1 MSLSSIRNKV
11 KKIISESFLQ
21 EEEKRIKMEFKLPSE
36 IISIKNILKGAGY
49 DLFVVGGAVRDLLL
63 NKKPKDFDLATNA
76 LPQTVQDL
84 LSPFYKTL
92 ETGKNFGI
100 INVITSGGEY
110 EIATF
115 RKDIGAGRRPDAV
128 EFTTIDNDVKRRD
141 LTINA
146 LFYDIDKGEVVD
158 LVGGVD
164 DLKNNI
170 VRTVGNAEE
179 RFQEDPLRIMRFF
192 RFSAQAGK
200 LDEKA
205 NEPLIKS
212 IPLLGN
218 VSKERIRDE
227 FLKGIKSS
235 KSVVFF
241 LSIFEKYNA
250 FRFLFGDLIV
260 RNDFIEERD
269 YNVLIAYLLQN
280 NPVDKTKMVLNQHR
294 YSIEE
299 VARVAFLMSL
309 KNLSVQNAPKFKK
322 LQKNSHLTNEQI
334 ISYAKWT
341 GIQNTLIDAFLQF
354 ELSVSGNE
362 FLAKGLKGK
371 EIADAIEQREIENFT
386 KLL

>member
-1 MSLSSIRNKV
+1 MSLQAIR
-11 KKIISESFLQ
+11 KKIKKIVSEAFLT
-21 EEEKRIKMEFKLPSE
+21 EEKRIKIAFELPAE
-36 IISIKNILKGAGY
+36 IIKIKNVLKKAGY

-63 NKKPKDFDLATNA
+63 DKKPKDFDLATNA

-84 LSPFYKTL
+84 LSPYYRTL

-100 INVITSGGEY
+100 IIVLTQDGEY

-115 RKDIGAGRRPDAV
+115 RKDIGAGRRPDSV

-164 DLKNNI
+164 DLRNNI
-170 VRTVGNAEE
+170 VRTVGKAEE
-179 RFQEDPLRIMRFF
+179 RFEEDPLRIMRFF

-205 NEPLIKS
+205 DESLRKS
-212 IPLLGN
+212 VPLLGN

-227 FLKGIKSS
+227 FLKGIKSA

-241 LSIFEKYNA
+241 LSIFKKYNA
-250 FRFLFGDLIV
+250 FRFLFGDLII
-260 RNDFIEERD
+260 RDDFIEERD
-269 YNVLIAYLLQN
+269 YNVLIAYLLQD
-280 NPVDKTKMVLNQHR
+280 NPVDKTKMVLNAHR

-309 KNLSVQNAPKFKK
+309 KTLSIQSAPRFKK

-334 ISYAKWT
+334 VTYAKWT
-341 GIQNTLIDAFLQF
+341 GLQSKLIDAFLKF

-362 FLAKGLKGK
+362 YLAQGLKGK
-371 EIADAIEQREIENFT
+371 EIANAIEKQEIENFT